1 VGHDTA
7 CPDFCYE
14 LPYSYYNWDFIYN
27 HSLFMCSWIRLTW
40 QYKNRCRITPMGI
53 SAAFSGI
60 LSAIF
65 TNKVDE
71 QVLSKIMGIVF
82 VVLGIFMT
90 AFLYL
95 F

>member
-1 VGHDTA
+1 
-7 CPDFCYE
+7 
-14 LPYSYYNWDFIYN
+14 
-27 HSLFMCSWIRLTW
+27 
-40 QYKNRCRITPMGI
+40 MGI

-65 TNKVDE
+65 TDKVDE